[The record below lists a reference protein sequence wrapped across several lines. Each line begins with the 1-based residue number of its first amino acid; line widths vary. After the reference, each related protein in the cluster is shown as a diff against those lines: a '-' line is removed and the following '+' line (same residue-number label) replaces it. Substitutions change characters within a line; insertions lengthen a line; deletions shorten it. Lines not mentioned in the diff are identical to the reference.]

1 MSEPI
6 YLQDYTVESEQG
18 NVNYSVVGALPNE
31 MPGVETK
38 QYTWNFVS
46 HMILEKCTRFIRI
59 KYDFKDTEFQKEITF
74 EYKLMGTVQLGSKV
88 YNAGDIMTW
97 KYNKELLEME
107 LTILFP
113 VDEKICGND
122 LSWNIFIKDCEV
134 DTYKCPVPS
143 TSFCFPYGAN
153 QDIIHNNWYFTQNTL
168 YVKGSD
174 WNYSSYT
181 FTVDRSS
188 SGNLKGIN
196 INTTKLVNNYCCNL
210 PNVTVKYG
218 STDSSLSTLSNSIE
232 VGTDSSGTGWVLQNN
247 DLTISEN
254 TNNYE
259 FTVTGG
265 KINVYM
271 ESLTTSPLP
280 SVTIKYTS

>member
-59 KYDFKDTEFQKEITF
+59 KYDFKDTEFQKEIIF

-88 YNAGDIMTW
+88 YNARDIMTW

-113 VDEKICGND
+113 VDEKICGKD
-122 LSWNIFIKDCEV
+122 LSWNIFINDSTNC
-134 DTYKCPVPS
+134 TQLACPKCCDPG
-143 TSFCFPYGAN
+143 FYC
-153 QDIIHNNWYFTQNTL
+153 
-168 YVKGSD
+168 KGSSPES
-174 WNYSSYT
+174 NCT
-181 FTVDRSS
+181 
-188 SGNLKGIN
+188 N
-196 INTTKLVNNYCCNL
+196 CNC
-210 PNVTVKYG
+210 N
-218 STDSSLSTLSNSIE
+218 
-232 VGTDSSGTGWVLQNN
+232 
-247 DLTISEN
+247 
-254 TNNYE
+254 
-259 FTVTGG
+259 
-265 KINVYM
+265 
-271 ESLTTSPLP
+271 
-280 SVTIKYTS
+280 